1 MKKNATPLELKELQ
15 LKTGLSKAELAARL
29 GMTAAAWDN
38 LISVNSQRNLPVI
51 KYEFLLLLAG
61 EHPDYVL
68 QKRDGLGA

>member
-1 MKKNATPLELKELQ
+1 MKKTATPQELKELQ
-15 LKTGLSKAELAARL
+15 QKTGLSKAELAARL

-68 QKRDGLGA
+68 QKRDGLSA